1 MPRITI
7 CICVLLT
14 LFCCLALGSS
24 YLNAQPAADLRGKQG
39 VVDPGDLKKHD
50 PKPPAVRAKE
60 PPPPAPKKSSPKG
73 DTARCQYRYA
83 SILLSF
89 PHPFRHVL
97 RSGERQ
103 RRRPRRALLSWGS

>member
-60 PPPPAPKKSSPKG
+60 PPPPAPQKSSPKG
-73 DTARCQYRYA
+73 DTAPKPPPTDDGLKPRQVPVPVRT
-83 SILLSF
+83 
-89 PHPFRHVL
+89 HPIKL
-97 RSGERQ
+97 PPPLP
-103 RRRPRRALLSWGS
+103 PRTPVR